1 MIKKGVI
8 PLLALG
14 HGLND
19 LLAGYYLGSM
29 VQQEQNLLQAGM
41 GLLVYNLLAFGG
53 QYPVAL
59 WMEKIRNPKRF
70 LTASYMLNVAALP
83 LFAILPQLSIVLM
96 GAASAIYH
104 VAGGTVCAR
113 DNKAVNIGL
122 FAAPGVAGLIA
133 GGYFAWQGYQLLAFL
148 LPTALLFLGLL
159 VLLQI
164 PDADAEKKE
173 VKKSISPLPDRHDMI
188 MILLLTVIALRSA
201 VWNIF
206 QLIYENNYEWLLV
219 IAAAAFAGKIFG
231 GWLADRIGW
240 RLYIFISLFTAM
252 PLVTFFRDEMILF
265 SIGIGLLQSGIPA
278 TTALLIHSVN
288 GKTER
293 GVGLSFGT
301 AIIAGAVA
309 FSIPAEFYERSGI
322 IPFAVITLMLLFMFL
337 SGWTKLFRRK
347 PGLPENSRQ
356 FDL

>member
-19 LLAGYYLGSM
+19 MLAGYFLGSL

-59 WMEKIRNPKRF
+59 WMEKIKDPKRF
-70 LTASYMLNVAALP
+70 LLASYALNVAALA
-83 LFAILPQLSIVLM
+83 LFAVLPQLSIVLM
-96 GAASAIYH
+96 GVASAIYH

-113 DNKAVNIGL
+113 GNKAVNIGL

-133 GGYFAWQGYQLLAFL
+133 GGYFAWQGYQLFVFL
-148 LPTALLFLGLL
+148 LPAALLFLGLL
-159 VLLQI
+159 GLLQL
-164 PDADAEKKE
+164 PGTDAEKKTE
-173 VKKSISPLPDRHDMI
+173 KQVISPLPDRHDMI
-188 MILLLTVIALRSA
+188 MILLLTVITLRSA

-206 QLIYENNYEWLLV
+206 QLVHENNYEWLLA
-219 IAAAAFAGKIFG
+219 IAAAAFAGKILG

-240 RLYIFISLFTAM
+240 RLYVFISLITAM
-252 PLVTFFRDEMILF
+252 PLVSFFRDELILF
-265 SIGIGLLQSGIPA
+265 CIGIGLLQSGIPA
-278 TTALLIHSVN
+278 TTALLIQSVK

-293 GVGLSFGT
+293 GIGLSFGT
-301 AIIAGAVA
+301 AIIAGALA
-309 FSIPAEFYERSGI
+309 FSIPVGLYAGSGI
-322 IPFAVITLMLLFMFL
+322 IPFVVIILMLLFMLL
-337 SGWTKLFRRK
+337 SGRPKSLLSK
-347 PGLPENSRQ
+347 PGVVKNSGAV
-356 FDL
+356 

>member
-1 MIKKGVI
+1 MIKKGLI

-19 LLAGYYLGSM
+19 LLAGYFLGSI
-29 VQQEQNLLQAGM
+29 VQQKQDLLQAGM

-59 WMEKIRNPKRF
+59 WMEKVKNPKLF
-70 LTASYMLNVAALP
+70 LTASYALNVAAVAMFTTLSQ
-83 LFAILPQLSIVLM
+83 FSIVMM

-113 DNKAVNIGL
+113 DNKAVNIGF

-133 GGYFAWQGYQLLAFL
+133 GGYFAWQGYLLVIFLMPAAILFL
-148 LPTALLFLGLL
+148 LILAMLKL
-159 VLLQI
+159 
-164 PDADAEKKE
+164 PDADAQKKTEKQT
-173 VKKSISPLPDRHDMI
+173 ISPLPDRHDMI

-201 VWNIF
+201 LWNIF
-206 QLIYENNYEWLLV
+206 QLIHENNYEWLLA

-240 RLYIFISLFTAM
+240 RLYFFISLFSAM
-252 PLVTFFRDEMILF
+252 PLITFFRNELILF
-265 SIGIGLLQSGIPA
+265 CIGIGLLQSGIPA
-278 TTALLIHSVN
+278 TTALLIRSVN

-293 GVGLSFGT
+293 GIGLAFGT
-301 AIIAGAVA
+301 AIVAGAVS
-309 FSIPAEFYERSGI
+309 FSFPAGIYVRSEI
-322 IPFAVITLMLLFMFL
+322 IPFIVTSLMLALMFF
-337 SGWTKLFRRK
+337 SGRK
-347 PGLPENSRQ
+347 VFSHMPVSSSPIKT
-356 FDL
+356 D